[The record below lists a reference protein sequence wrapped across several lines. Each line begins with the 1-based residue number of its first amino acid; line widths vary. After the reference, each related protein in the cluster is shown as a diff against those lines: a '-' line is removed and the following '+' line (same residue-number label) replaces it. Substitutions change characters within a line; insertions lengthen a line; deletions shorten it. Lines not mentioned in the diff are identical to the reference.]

1 MDPTRG
7 HFADDP
13 RGNGHAGLSRAF
25 QKWGFGRT
33 AEARTD
39 ETGMRTAW
47 RAPRVN
53 CPRVLLLSGS
63 SVVPAPIDGSLID
76 QGRRGL
82 MNASSTVPR
91 KVPLAKRIRTPRLI

>member
-1 MDPTRG
+1 MPDFP
-7 HFADDP
+7 A
-13 RGNGHAGLSRAF
+13 LF
-25 QKWGFGRT
+25 QRWGFGRT

-39 ETGMRTAW
+39 ETGVRTSW
-47 RAPRVN
+47 RARPVN

-82 MNASSTVPR
+82 MNALLTVPR
-91 KVPLAKRIRTPRLI
+91 KPGGWAERP